1 MSINPDVDG
10 IGPLGQQANGAQ
22 AEVTAPVAVATPPM
36 PLPVLNIAPAFEPPA
51 APQAPPWEAQV
62 VAVPARARKRRGW
75 IVPAAIA
82 AVGLIASGALGY
94 FLYTTT
100 VQRDAARHQ
109 LAASQATLKDTQ
121 AQLAARKATDAY
133 LNLYVLSSGRVE
145 TDYQALF
152 VCDSYSTCRSAAQD
166 ALTDM
171 KAFQSAR
178 AAMSVPAAMASADSQ
193 LGDALSS
200 AIAADQEV
208 ISAMDNDDRTKLD
221 DGYKKFNEA
230 MLSFAKAETALA
242 LTFS

>member
-1 MSINPDVDG
+1 MSLNPDVDG
-10 IGPLGQQANGAQ
+10 IGPFGQQTNGAQ
-22 AEVTAPVAVATPPM
+22 AEVTTPVAIATPPM
-36 PLPVLNIAPAFEPPA
+36 PLPALSVAPAYEAPA
-51 APQAPPWEAQV
+51 PPQAPWEAQV

-82 AVGLIASGALGY
+82 AVGLIASGTLGY

-100 VQRDAARHQ
+100 GQRDAARHQ
-109 LAASQATLKDTQ
+109 LASTQVALADTKG
-121 AQLAARKATDAY
+121 QLAARKATDAY

-145 TDYQALF
+145 TDYQTLF
-152 VCDSYSTCRSAAQD
+152 VCESYGTCRSAAQD

-178 AAMSVPAAMASADSQ
+178 AAMSVPSAMASADSQ
-193 LGDALSS
+193 LGDALSA

-208 ISAMDNDDRTKLD
+208 ITAMDNDDRTKLD